1 MAARLLAYFPRDA
14 AENATVDWA
23 RVAGYA
29 SKGISSTTSGTKP
42 FNLTFHQDAC
52 TSWCDFLKVWSNDM
66 TTMRAHTRVAH
77 MMDAASQ
84 PDPWDVNLN
93 HNPASPDKRLGD
105 GTYRGPAAYA
115 ASILRAYP
123 DTTANGGQG
132 PQGFLAKD
140 CANHTRGNCDHSRC
154 GQRSDDHAL

>member
-1 MAARLLAYFPRDA
+1 
-14 AENATVDWA
+14 
-23 RVAGYA
+23 
-29 SKGISSTTSGTKP
+29 
-42 FNLTFHQDAC
+42 
-52 TSWCDFLKVWSNDM
+52 M

-105 GTYRGPAAYA
+105 GTYRGPPEYA

-123 DTTANGGQG
+123 DTTNSGGVDFVG
-132 PQGFLAKD
+132 GSTKEGCNKKGGGWVPRGLWGGGGGSPAPR
-140 CANHTRGNCDHSRC
+140 RGNTPGGTQNGR
-154 GQRSDDHAL
+154 

>member
-1 MAARLLAYFPRDA
+1 
-14 AENATVDWA
+14 
-23 RVAGYA
+23 
-29 SKGISSTTSGTKP
+29 
-42 FNLTFHQDAC
+42 
-52 TSWCDFLKVWSNDM
+52 M

-123 DTTANGGQG
+123 DTTCNGGDGYAWAHTKGVWNKKRGGWDPSARGAGRDRRPTTCRGQSPGPTTGGGGG
-132 PQGFLAKD
+132 PQ
-140 CANHTRGNCDHSRC
+140 
-154 GQRSDDHAL
+154 

>member
-1 MAARLLAYFPRDA
+1 
-14 AENATVDWA
+14 
-23 RVAGYA
+23 
-29 SKGISSTTSGTKP
+29 
-42 FNLTFHQDAC
+42 
-52 TSWCDFLKVWSNDM
+52 M

-123 DTTANGGQG
+123 DTTGNGGDDYRWAPNQEVG
-132 PQGFLAKD
+132 NK
-140 CANHTRGNCDHSRC
+140 NRGARHPRAPGAGREYNPSPC
-154 GQRSDDHAL
+154 